1 MSPTPTAPGRSPL
14 AILFV
19 ALALSI
25 GWGVRGNWGHEFGAM
40 IPGALAAMAAVL
52 VSGRDDWYRRIPFF
66 AFFGAVG
73 WSFGGSISYMQ
84 VIAYTHSGHALS
96 VAYGLACLFV
106 IGFIWGALGGTGT
119 SLPAFLSRTRLT
131 ELLVPALVVF
141 AAWFAQDIF
150 MSVQEA
156 GLAQQVQQGAITA
169 EQMETQL
176 KWFDWY
182 DTDWLGVVVAAAT
195 LLVLGLVRRRYCWG
209 TRLGLAMCAGWWL
222 GFSLLTLWLK
232 LRMTPPRGDNWAG
245 ALGMLVAVLVFL
257 YRSREWEVLW
267 STLVVGFFGGLAFS
281 GATTIKLV
289 LVHPGFQERFFGR
302 AIETNWHSVLEQSF
316 GFIAGIGVG
325 LVMGYWSTRA
335 VRHTEE
341 PPVRR
346 WAEPVC
352 VFFVLLAISYVN
364 IVKNLEAVWLKDP
377 RTLADTL
384 WGYSSYTWFYLAYGA
399 LAVTIALPLWLHY
412 RGRELP
418 VLPATRLGKGE
429 LLFVVFLWWIVLG
442 NLSRTVPFA
451 EQRLVTEGT
460 IHLNACLCTL
470 FALLL
475 PRLDRA
481 AGEEPLPPFRL
492 LVRNALVAVA
502 VGSVLL
508 VAGEFGL
515 VRGLWGDTF
524 AGHAGKHARF
534 GPDATVDQK

>member
-1 MSPTPTAPGRSPL
+1 MPSTPNAPGRSPV

-84 VIAYTHSGHALS
+84 VIAYTHSGDARS

-119 SLPAFLSRTRLT
+119 SLPAFLSRARLT

-156 GLAQQVQQGAITA
+156 GLAQQVKQGTMTA

-176 KWFDWY
+176 NWFDWH
-182 DTDWLGVVVAAAT
+182 DTDWLGVVVAAVA
-195 LLVLGLVRRRYCWG
+195 LLVLGLVRRRFCWG

-222 GFSLLTLWLK
+222 GFSLLTLWLN

-257 YRSREWEVLW
+257 HRSREWEVLS
-267 STLVVGFFGGLAFS
+267 STLIVGFFGGLAFTGS
-281 GATTIKLV
+281 TTIKLV
-289 LVHPGFQERFFGR
+289 LVHPGFQDRFFGR
-302 AIETNWHSVLEQSF
+302 VIETNWHSVLEQTF

-325 LVMGYWSTRA
+325 LMMGYWSTRA
-335 VRHTEE
+335 VRHLEE

-418 VLPATRLGKGE
+418 LLPATRLGKGQ

-460 IHLNACLCTL
+460 IHLNACICTL

-475 PRLDRA
+475 PRLGRT
-481 AGEEPLPPFRL
+481 AGEDPLPPFRL
-492 LVRNALVAVA
+492 LVRNAAVA
-502 VGSVLL
+502 VTVGAVLV
-508 VAGEFGL
+508 VAGEYGL

-524 AGHAGKHARF
+524 AGHAGKHIRF
-534 GPDATVDQK
+534 GPDRTTESK